1 MRRTLW
7 AVADVSE
14 RPRKGPFSLAGG
26 ANLSTPHKT
35 REAEAPRPRLSMSGE
50 FVMDCGLPCPLSC
63 HGKVMLV
70 VCVLQCS
77 VNIALRTHGRSASG
91 PEFNVEVRPV
101 YCSGASGTRLTR
113 ARASKAGDI
122 LGIWAGLRNCR
133 RTKPAMSKAIS
144 ASVRAERHAFL
155 FSSRTARYRSTSLR
169 SRLCDGSSANS
180 GGEAPNWKTS
190 PMCCDMTI
198 PP

>member
-1 MRRTLW
+1 MMIL
-7 AVADVSE
+7 VA
-14 RPRKGPFSLAGG
+14 
-26 ANLSTPHKT
+26 HKT

-70 VCVLQCS
+70 VCVPQCS
-77 VNIALRTHGRSASG
+77 VETTVRTHGRSASG

-101 YCSGASGTRLTR
+101 YCSGASGTRRIR

-122 LGIWAGLRNCR
+122 LGIWAGLCSCR

-144 ASVRAERHAFL
+144 ASVKAERQAFL

-169 SRLCDGSSANS
+169 SRLCSGSSANS
-180 GGEAPNWKTS
+180 GGDVPNWKTS
-190 PMCCDMTI
+190 PIRCDMTI